1 MESVKRSIFIKFN
14 LKILP
19 YSNLKRLANFGP
31 TETYYIPNSQKF
43 HKDFYEVFQF
53 ELACIGLRNI
63 SVSSCPLF
71 MHIWFAII
79 LYKKSGLGKIKISS
93 QPKQLSQLC
102 KVLWNPHKISINL
115 VYGRSR

>member
-1 MESVKRSIFIKFN
+1 METVKRSTFINFQFENTALFKSK
-14 LKILP
+14 KII
-19 YSNLKRLANFGP
+19 ANFGP

-71 MHIWFAII
+71 MHF
-79 LYKKSGLGKIKISS
+79 
-93 QPKQLSQLC
+93 
-102 KVLWNPHKISINL
+102 
-115 VYGRSR
+115 